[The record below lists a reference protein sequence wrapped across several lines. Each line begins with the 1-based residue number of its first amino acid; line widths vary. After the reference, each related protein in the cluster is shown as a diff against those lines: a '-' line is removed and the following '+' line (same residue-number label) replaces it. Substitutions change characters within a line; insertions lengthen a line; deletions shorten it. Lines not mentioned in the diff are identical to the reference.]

1 MMYAIN
7 GGQVA
12 SYDKG
17 QGELVY
23 VALKLQSVA
32 EAGRNFVFTDRHA
45 ATGYAAFY
53 TDLADLREID
63 WDLMTA
69 RWWNNTPEY
78 PDRKERKQAEFLVHE
93 FVPWD
98 LVEFLAVM
106 TPQMKQR
113 VEALL
118 AQHPPSSRRPV
129 LVKRDWYY

>member
-7 GGQVA
+7 GGAVA

-23 VALKLQSVA
+23 LVLKLQRVA
-32 EAGRNFVFTDRHA
+32 EAGLDFVFTDRHA

-53 TDLADLREID
+53 TDPADLREID
-63 WDLMTA
+63 WDLMPA
-69 RWWNNTPEY
+69 KRWNNVPEY

-98 LVEFLAVM
+98 LVEGLAVM
-106 TPQMKQR
+106 TPRMKER
-113 VEALL
+113 VEAVL
-118 AQHPPSSRRPV
+118 AQYPAPMRRPV
-129 LVKRDWYY
+129 LVRRGWYY